1 MPLETLTP
9 ELARQIAADYPSLQS
24 LNLSNNALRDVCHL
38 QLLPCS
44 LTQLDLGANRLATL
58 PLELGIWLPELRLLR
73 VRSNALESLRPL
85 TGCLQLQTLDAGDN
99 RVALVSE
106 LRFLESLGQL
116 RQLLLDGNPVAEA
129 ATYRREVLAMLPQL
143 QSLDG
148 QEVTAAERLYAKLQL
163 KTQLGGGAMLS
174 KDLSPSPTRLLT
186 PESLR
191 TQINTSGPETR
202 ETLLKNRV
210 EALEGILAVQDKTM
224 RHTLARFGERHPNPQ
239 LSVAASNDSGA
250 VPTEY
255 RQQEAQTNDELARCE
270 EKIELWQQHAADFEA
285 QRDLEVVATRQAE
298 DRRVQA
304 NSKAVQAVLLQALR
318 RGDPGVLSVVG
329 GPKKLSKL
337 VTHVEAAIQQEG
349 EALSNK
355 RRKERRALQTLTHAD
370 LVQQNAVLLAD
381 RERLRRLV
389 ARDAHDLRDRVR
401 GVRREWEVKTGELA
415 HQKDLLQCKLD
426 EQTEE
431 LHHTQKQQEAAEAAR
446 DEALLEVQRLREQLS
461 AQTQEFEQHKKKL
474 DAEGVE
480 RLQHEQE
487 IWQTEVQDVRLAHS
501 LLQADHSKQQVR
513 IRQLERDLSRQ
524 KEALLAHETERGGGC
539 FRMPLETLT
548 PELARQIAADY
559 PSLQSLNL
567 SNNALRDVCHLQ
579 LLPCSLTQLD
589 LGANRL
595 ATLPLELGIWL
606 PELRLLRVRSNALE
620 SLRPLTGCLQLQ
632 TLDAGDNRVALVS
645 ELRFLESLGQLR
657 QLLLDGNPV
666 AEAATYRREVLAMLP
681 QLQSL
686 DGQEVTAAERLYA
699 KLQLKTQLG
708 GGAMLSKDLSPS
720 PTRLLTPESLRTQ
733 INTSGPETR
742 ETLLKNRVEALEGI
756 LAVQDKTMRHTLARF
771 GERHP
776 NPQLSVAAS
785 NDSGAVPTEYRQQEA
800 QTNDEL
806 ARCEEKIELWQQHA
820 ADFEAQRDLEVVA
833 TRQAEDRRVQA
844 NSKAVQAVLLQAL
857 RRGDPGVLS
866 VVGGPKKLSK
876 LVTHVEAAIL
886 KSNGLPSWPF
896 TTSGSTGEP
905 TEQEGEALSN
915 KRRKERRALQ
925 TLTHADLVQQNAV
938 LLADRERLRRL
949 VARDAH
955 DLRDRVRGVRRE
967 WEVKTGE
974 LAHQKDLLQC
984 KLDEQTEELHHT
996 QKQQEAAEAARDEAL
1011 LEVQRLREQLSAQ
1024 TQEFEQH
1031 KKKLDAEGVERLQHE
1046 QEIWQTEVQ
1055 DVRLAHSLL
1064 QADHSKQQVRIRQLE
1079 RDLSRQKEALL
1090 AHETERV
1097 ASLEEKVHRRDTEL
1111 ARLRRERNTILSSL
1125 REQER
1130 KLAEASAPAEAT
1142 PTETIST
1149 QTEETPPLKQRAL
1162 ASQTTPAAGGAKYER
1177 GEGRMSINEI
1187 SAPNSLDGDH
1197 EVDSSINHRGVKP
1210 PRPISAASTRLSPE
1224 DVNLR
1229 LQKLQSLTESLLAD

>member
-58 PLELGIWLPELRLLR
+58 PLELGTWLPELRLLR

-191 TQINTSGPETR
+191 TQINSEQEVLMAPLTTTLRVEVNGTEEHEERRGGDDRDFRVDRVNFQRFDEEERRPMAEPTPTLPTLERSAMFRPTRGSNRRNECICGKQSDSYAMRDTQHGIISRFQEDHTTTASGPETR

-250 VPTEY
+250 VPTVEAAAAVYTQLMAAWREKCVALMVQTRSSELAHETLIQEY

-270 EKIELWQQHAADFEA
+270 ERIELWQQHAADFEA

-304 NSKAVQAVLLQALR
+304 NSKAVQAVRGLTLEREKLQHLAKT
-318 RGDPGVLSVVG
+318 VVQFTG
-329 GPKKLSKL
+329 GL
-337 VTHVEAAIQQEG
+337 
-349 EALSNK
+349 
-355 RRKERRALQTLTHAD
+355 
-370 LVQQNAVLLAD
+370 
-381 RERLRRLV
+381 
-389 ARDAHDLRDRVR
+389 VR
-401 GVRREWEVKTGELA
+401 GKM
-415 HQKDLLQCKLD
+415 
-426 EQTEE
+426 
-431 LHHTQKQQEAAEAAR
+431 
-446 DEALLEVQRLREQLS
+446 EQLHSGS
-461 AQTQEFEQHKKKL
+461 A
-474 DAEGVE
+474 
-480 RLQHEQE
+480 RL
-487 IWQTEVQDVRLAHS
+487 
-501 LLQADHSKQQVR
+501 
-513 IRQLERDLSRQ
+513 
-524 KEALLAHETERGGGC
+524 
-539 FRMPLETLT
+539 
-548 PELARQIAADY
+548 
-559 PSLQSLNL
+559 
-567 SNNALRDVCHLQ
+567 
-579 LLPCSLTQLD
+579 
-589 LGANRL
+589 
-595 ATLPLELGIWL
+595 
-606 PELRLLRVRSNALE
+606 
-620 SLRPLTGCLQLQ
+620 
-632 TLDAGDNRVALVS
+632 
-645 ELRFLESLGQLR
+645 
-657 QLLLDGNPV
+657 
-666 AEAATYRREVLAMLP
+666 
-681 QLQSL
+681 
-686 DGQEVTAAERLYA
+686 
-699 KLQLKTQLG
+699 
-708 GGAMLSKDLSPS
+708 
-720 PTRLLTPESLRTQ
+720 
-733 INTSGPETR
+733 
-742 ETLLKNRVEALEGI
+742 EALERRLS
-756 LAVQDKTMRHTLARF
+756 LAK
-771 GERHP
+771 ERI
-776 NPQLSVAAS
+776 
-785 NDSGAVPTEYRQQEA
+785 
-800 QTNDEL
+800 EL
-806 ARCEEKIELWQQHA
+806 AGTLIAHREARLRNSEA
-820 ADFEAQRDLEVVA
+820 AVEAERRVWAHRLEQMRNLTLQKQNSKNENDGGSDNVVA
-833 TRQAEDRRVQA
+833 PSTADAKILRPATETALRALFHKLDSYDAGLVRSQ
-844 NSKAVQAVLLQAL
+844 VLLQAL

-876 LVTHVEAAIL
+876 LVTHVEAAIRKL
-886 KSNGLPSWPF
+886 SLAGRASATLTWGEFLLFFIPESSVSLSALLQDNDADRTDGADVTPEKPNSACVLCTAVKSNGLPSWPF

-1149 QTEETPPLKQRAL
+1149 QTEETPPLKQRAV